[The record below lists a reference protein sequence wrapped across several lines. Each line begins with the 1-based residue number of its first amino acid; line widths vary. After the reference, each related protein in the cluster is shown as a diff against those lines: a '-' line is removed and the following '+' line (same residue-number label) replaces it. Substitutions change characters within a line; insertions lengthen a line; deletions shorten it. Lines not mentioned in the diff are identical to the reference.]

1 MKSVLVLILVILL
14 SLLGYRYA
22 FADKKRT
29 IVTSPVFLTELIY
42 VSFGLVLGPSF
53 LGFFD
58 EEILEAL
65 SPLVFLGLGWIG
77 MLFGI
82 QLNFRDI
89 KRFPKS
95 FFGITIFQGLFPLIF
110 VFLAFIAY
118 FAYAGGMSGGLIL
131 SSALIFGAV
140 SVCTSQTAMAMVSRN
155 IPPKKRGLLDLLRY
169 ISSLDDI
176 LAIPFLALAFAY
188 EGFHTI
194 GGDIYFR
201 WWDVVLATIMLGLL
215 SGFILNLL
223 IRMAEDR
230 REIFLLIISIVI
242 LFVGISR
249 YLNISP
255 IFIAVLAGMIL
266 ANLCPNR
273 DEVTDFLIKGE
284 KPIFLIFLIISGA
297 LLEFVPQILIVVPLF
312 IIVRLVAKS
321 LGGAFVSKTFQTYFE
336 IPKNIGLGL
345 VPQGSLSLA
354 IALSF
359 AMSAPQLVGTL
370 LIFSV
375 TASVLFHEPFALLA
389 LNRVL
394 ENEN

>member
-1 MKSVLVLILVILL
+1 MKAVLVLILVILL
-14 SLLGYRYA
+14 SLLGYHYA
-22 FADKKRT
+22 FANKKRT
-29 IVTSPVFLTELIY
+29 PLTSPVFLTELMYLSI
-42 VSFGLVLGPSF
+42 GLVIGPNF
-53 LGFFD
+53 LGFLD
-58 EEILEAL
+58 EEILNAF
-65 SPLVFLGLGWIG
+65 SPLIFLGLGWIG

-89 KRFPKS
+89 RRFPKG

-110 VFLAFIAY
+110 VFLAFVAY
-118 FAYAGGMSGGLIL
+118 FAYMGDMPGGLIL
-131 SSALIFGAV
+131 STALIFGSV
-140 SVCTSQTAMAMVSRN
+140 SVCTSQSAMAVMSRDTAK
-155 IPPKKRGLLDLLRY
+155 KKRGLLVLMRY
-169 ISSLDDI
+169 ISSLDDL
-176 LAIPFLALAFAY
+176 LAIPLLALAFAY

-194 GGDIYFR
+194 GGSVYFR

-223 IRMAEDR
+223 IRMAGDR
-230 REIFLLIISIVI
+230 REISLLIISVVI
-242 LFVGISR
+242 LFVGVSR

-266 ANLCPNR
+266 ANLSPNR

-297 LLEFVPQILIVVPLF
+297 LLEFVPQVLIVVPLF
-312 IIVRLVAKS
+312 IGVRLIAKA
-321 LGGAFVSKTFQTYFE
+321 LGGLFVSKTFQTNFE

-359 AMSAPQLVGTL
+359 VMSAPQIVGTL

-375 TASVLFHEPFALLA
+375 AASVLLHEPFATLA

-394 ENEN
+394 EGKR

>member
-1 MKSVLVLILVILL
+1 MKAVLVLIFVILL
-14 SLLGYRYA
+14 SLLGYHYA

-29 IVTSPVFLTELIY
+29 AFTSPVFLTELIY
-42 VSFGLVLGPSF
+42 LSLGLVIGPNF
-53 LGFFD
+53 LGFLD
-58 EEILEAL
+58 KEILDAF
-65 SPLVFLGLGWIG
+65 SPLIFLGLGWIG

-89 KRFPKS
+89 KRFPKG

-118 FAYAGGMSGGLIL
+118 FAYTGGIPGGLIP
-131 SSALIFGAV
+131 STALIFGSV
-140 SVCTSQTAMAMVSRN
+140 SICTSQSAMAMVSRD

-169 ISSLDDI
+169 ISSLGDI

-230 REIFLLIISIVI
+230 REIFLLIISVVI

-297 LLEFVPQILIVVPLF
+297 LLKFVPQVLIVVPLF
-312 IIVRLVAKS
+312 IGVRLIAKA
-321 LGGAFVSKTFQTYFE
+321 LGGVFVSKTFQRYFE

-354 IALSF
+354 IALCF
-359 AMSAPQLVGTL
+359 AMSAPQIVGTL

-375 TASVLFHEPFALLA
+375 TASILCHEPFATLA

-394 ENEN
+394 EGKT